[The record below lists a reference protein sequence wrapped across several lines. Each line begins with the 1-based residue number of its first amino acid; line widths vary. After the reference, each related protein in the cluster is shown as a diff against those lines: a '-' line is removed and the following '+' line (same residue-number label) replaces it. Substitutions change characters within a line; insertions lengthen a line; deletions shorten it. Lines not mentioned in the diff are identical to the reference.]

1 VDLFRKDLILR
12 IEGIPTSGTD
22 ETQWDINYRS
32 GLLTEIPAS
41 LDASVDLQTGEFDLG
56 AVSFATSAK
65 PWANRMLLADWRAQG
80 TAASLVD
87 SGGISDVDNQWTV
100 DSPTQSI
107 AAGDVLWMGNETIKV
122 DSIVSS
128 SGTEYTLSVT
138 RGVAGSTGEPHSEGR
153 AVYLDGPPS
162 MALRKVELVEKHVD
176 TGAETIVWRGL
187 LRGVSTDAQQTEIQ
201 LDCAELLSVLW
212 GSKGGVKNPLSD
224 FDLRIRPNG
233 TLFGSCAYED
243 GWEPP
248 GDTPTS
254 VHVRLNDSVYQG
266 SLANQSGRITF
277 QGQSSRWNTEA
288 LGEAGDVL
296 AIEDAHVVLNKADF
310 EGAYGV
316 TVGSD
321 GVYHPVSLA
330 LALLLSTGDGSNN
343 LEDPD
348 SGATRTFDI
357 LNRSWGLGI
366 PASLIDAESW
376 LRIIDE
382 QPALS
387 VDRVP
392 LAFEDAT
399 FEFKRTVL
407 GRLLA
412 PLELIPV
419 VDNDG
424 LLALRELES
433 FDVQTPTSAVT
444 LNPTRIRLD
453 RRLRDRSGKVK
464 GTVAGS
470 FPDEDPD
477 TVIKIGFDGFRAD
490 TRANQTPTAID
501 FAFYDKPSA
510 ESRGAFFDTYIE
522 SRLERARDNPPV
534 LACEVP
540 KASGNQ
546 ALPSLLQWVEL
557 RGGPETGVIG
567 PDGERGSMSSLGF
580 KAVGLLV
587 GRTLDF
593 KTGDVECRVLLSNW
607 HLSNQPRLIAP
618 TARLESSGG
627 TTNTHS
633 VSSSDEYL
641 AADGKIGLSSGDN
654 VRLVN
659 QHGRPHV
666 ADPGGLTVSGVNE
679 GAGTLVFS
687 SSFDVPSSGECYAV
701 LADYDDYTPDPRLWA
716 YLADAAGEL
725 GATNDS
731 GDIYLP

>member
-1 VDLFRKDLILR
+1 
-12 IEGIPTSGTD
+12 
-22 ETQWDINYRS
+22 
-32 GLLTEIPAS
+32 
-41 LDASVDLQTGEFDLG
+41 
-56 AVSFATSAK
+56 
-65 PWANRMLLADWRAQG
+65 
-80 TAASLVD
+80 
-87 SGGISDVDNQWTV
+87 
-100 DSPTQSI
+100 
-107 AAGDVLWMGNETIKV
+107 MGNETIKV

>member
-1 VDLFRKDLILR
+1 LR
-12 IEGIPTSGTD
+12 IEGIPTSATD

-65 PWANRMLLADWRAQG
+65 SWANRMLLADWRAQG
-80 TAASLVD
+80 TTARLVD
-87 SGGISDVDNQWTV
+87 AGGITDVDNQWTV

-107 AAGDVLWMGNETIKV
+107 AAGDILWMGNETVLV

-138 RGVAGSTGEPHSEGR
+138 RGVAGSTGELHSEGR

-176 TGAETIVWRGL
+176 TGVETTVWRGL
-187 LRGVSTDAQQTEIQ
+187 LRDVSTDGQQTEIQ

-233 TLFGSCAYED
+233 TLFGSCSYEA

-254 VHVRLNDSVYQG
+254 VHVRLNESVYQG
-266 SLANQSGRITF
+266 NLVNQLGRITF
-277 QGQSSRWNTEA
+277 QGQSPRWGTEA

-296 AIEDAHVVLNKADF
+296 AIEDAHVVLNKSDF

-348 SGATRTFDI
+348 SGSTRTFDV

-392 LAFEDAT
+392 LAFEDGT

-433 FDVQTPTSAVT
+433 FDVETPTSAVT

-453 RRLRDRSGKVK
+453 RRLRDRT
-464 GTVAGS
+464 GTVKAQVGGS
-470 FPDEDPD
+470 YPDEDPD
-477 TVIKIGFDGFRAD
+477 IIIKQGLTGFRSD
-490 TRANQTPTAID
+490 TRSNQNPTEID
-501 FAFYDKPSA
+501 FGFYNKDRADRPGDVLEA
-510 ESRGAFFDTYIE
+510 YFD
-522 SRLERARDNPPV
+522 SRLERAQDNPPI
-534 LACEVP
+534 LACELP
-540 KASGNQ
+540 KSSGNQ
-546 ALPSLLQWVEL
+546 TLPSLLQWVEL
-557 RGGPETGVIG
+557 EGGPETGVIG
-567 PDGERGSMSSLGF
+567 PDGERVSMSSLGF

-593 KTGDVECRVLLSNW
+593 RTGDVECRVLLSNW

-618 TARLESSGG
+618 AARLESSGG
-627 TTNTHS
+627 ITNTHDVS
-633 VSSSDEYL
+633 VSDEYL
-641 AADGKIGLSSGDN
+641 AADDTIGFSSGDN
-654 VRLVN
+654 VRLTN
-659 QHGRPHV
+659 EHGRPHF
-666 ADPGGLTVSGVNE
+666 ADPGGLTISSVDDD
-679 GAGTLVFS
+679 AARLVFS
-687 SSFDVPSSGECYAV
+687 SSFEVPASGTCYV
-701 LADYDDYTPDPRLWA
+701 QLAHFDQYTPSPRLWA
-716 YLADAAGEL
+716 YLADTTGKL
-725 GATNDS
+725 GS
-731 GDIYLP
+731 GDDDADIYTP